1 MYYDE
6 EGGVQLGYGFGLEKS
21 NSNAWTTNNPSSPTI
36 TSKQVLTAITEINLI
51 FGSSVSVTAGD
62 LILQETS
69 GAYGVVK
76 TTTTSSTITLVG
88 VEGTF
93 TNTYNLLKNSVSMSI
108 IPTTVTTIYTNK
120 PTWTSTL
127 DGGTF

>member
-1 MYYDE
+1 M
-6 EGGVQLGYGFGLEKS
+6 
-21 NSNAWTTNNPSSPTI
+21 
-36 TSKQVLTAITEINLI
+36 
-51 FGSSVSVTAGD
+51 
-62 LILQETS
+62 ILQETS

-76 TTTTSSTITLVG
+76 TTTTGSTITLVG

-93 TNTYNLLKNSVSMSI
+93 TNTYNLLNNSVSMVI
-108 IPTTVTTIYTNK
+108 IPTAVNTIYTNK